1 MFEGVL
7 VGKEVRCDC
16 VMGSVTE
23 RRSVLVG
30 RHGRVCLGRC
40 VSRQRGDARV
50 LGGREERRESV

>member
-7 VGKEVRCDC
+7 VGKEGRCDC

-30 RHGRVCLGRC
+30 RHGREC
-40 VSRQRGDARV
+40 VWEGVSV
-50 LGGREERRESV
+50 GREEMREY